1 MLASRFHLAAAMAT
15 VPLLATAASAQTYL
29 GPTPYLSRADTP
41 LGLTKPTLDDL
52 EDGALDI
59 VGVSADHGA
68 VYGPTAICD
77 SVDGDDGVIDGSG
90 TAGHSFFYGS
100 GSTGITFTFDD
111 AAIGGFPTSAGV
123 TWTDAGANA
132 SVSFEAFDANGA
144 SFGVYGPFKIADS
157 SNYGTTGEDRFFGIA
172 NRGGISAIHV
182 ENSSGGIEV
191 DHVQYS
197 YGALSLEAND
207 TTLAANDTLTL
218 TVAGGKSGQIAML
231 VVVGVN
237 GTPYFLPIFTSSFD
251 GAGELNLTTTVPSGL
266 SGIVLDM
273 AGLGIAASGK
283 AKFSNEVELTFS

>member
-1 MLASRFHLAAAMAT
+1 MLAPRFRLPASILA
-15 VPLLATAASAQTYL
+15 VPLLATAAGAQTYL
-29 GPTPYLSRADTP
+29 GPTPYLSRADSP
-41 LGLTKPTLDDL
+41 LGLTKPVLDDL

-59 VGVSADHGA
+59 LGVSADYGA

-90 TAGHSFFYGS
+90 AAGHSFFSYG
-100 GSTGITFTFDD
+100 GTTGITFTFDD

-123 TWTDAGANA
+123 TWTDAGAFA
-132 SVSFEAFDANGA
+132 SVSFEAFDASGA
-144 SFGVYGPFKIADS
+144 SLGLYGPFNLADGTY
-157 SNYGTTGEDRFFGIA
+157 YGTTAEDRFFGIA
-172 NRGGISAIHV
+172 NRAGISAIHV
-182 ENSSGGIEV
+182 ATSSGGIEV

-197 YGALSLEAND
+197 FGALSLEAND

-218 TVAGGKSGQIAML
+218 TVGGGKSGQIAML

-251 GAGELNLTTTVPSGL
+251 GAGELDLTTTVPSGL

-283 AKFSNEVELTFS
+283 AKFSNEVELTFN